1 MKDISLMVFL
11 SQLGLGVA
19 LPLTGFTLLGVWL
32 RQQFGWGV
40 WVVIVGA
47 ILGLLVAVESFRNIL
62 KNMDR
67 LARDKKTEEPPLS
80 YNEHD

>member
-1 MKDISLMVFL
+1 MVADAPETGTVGGINRATSGNEFWRNKSLT
-11 SQLGLGVA
+11 
-19 LPLTGFTLLGVWL
+19 PEE
-32 RQQFGWGV
+32 
-40 WVVIVGA
+40 VITSA
-47 ILGLLVAVESFRNIL
+47 NIL